1 MACPSRSHHNQHG
14 AWAMS
19 PHLVCSIQAR
29 LWRGERGIWHLA
41 FFCEISCMYGFLH
54 RSLDCIEF
62 PGLAVLDL
70 QHAMR
75 CVSRF
80 RSQVL
85 VFPACKRLKG
95 HLYPKPPTR
104 GSISSSRVQGLHYRD
119 VGESSFMFSRP
130 HAQSSSSSSCP
141 KSTNQRSHPPQDLTS
156 SSPSPRHQ

>member
-1 MACPSRSHHNQHG
+1 MACPSRSHRDQRG

-19 PHLVCSIQAR
+19 PRLVCRFKLVSGATS
-29 LWRGERGIWHLA
+29 GIGHLA
-41 FFCEISCMYGFLH
+41 FFCEVSCMCSFLH
-54 RSLDCIEF
+54 RSLDHMKF

-119 VGESSFMFSRP
+119 VGESSFMFSLP